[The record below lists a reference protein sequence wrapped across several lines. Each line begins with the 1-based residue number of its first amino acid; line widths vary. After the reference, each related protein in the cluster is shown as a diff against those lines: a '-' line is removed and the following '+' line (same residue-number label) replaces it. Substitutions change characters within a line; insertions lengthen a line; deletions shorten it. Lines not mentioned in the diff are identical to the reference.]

1 MKLLMKRLIL
11 STLLLCLAW
20 GTWAQKGPGGVSTET
35 AGNSDNKIWLRAD
48 GMINGSTGQPDGTA
62 VQTWNDMSLSAI
74 NNDAYQNTASL
85 RPQLRTLA
93 SLGINGRPVVRFDGV
108 SQSLRFNTTND
119 LNNAGPYQERTIFV
133 VFRTGA
139 NVTTRQMIF
148 EEGGNVRGL
157 NIYIENGRVYAGAY
171 NKVASD
177 GPYDAW
183 PWIGVNAP
191 VSANTT
197 YVLTLIYDARN
208 AGPDPNNPATYT
220 GTLSLFLNGNLQ
232 GTATGLG
239 WLYRHP
245 GNPGLG
251 AVVGQTVLSDNSADT
266 QPAYF
271 GGDIAEFIHY
281 ERVVNETERIIVEN
295 YLGAK
300 YVANPI
306 VNDYY
311 AYQVYY
317 GADVVGVGRQAAGDE
332 HVLSQGLNPFIISVN
347 SANLND
353 GEYLLTGHDGKP
365 LNWTATGAP
374 EEGDNIQIL
383 ERSWQFDHYGDV
395 GPVTI
400 RVEAAMLPALP
411 PGYTSYAVVLDK
423 SGGAVPSYTSTAT
436 TEVIELADVG
446 GGFYEATVNIPKG
459 TFMTLAAFIP
469 TVRFVY
475 ASSATVE
482 GDAGT
487 SPASITARLNA
498 QPAVA
503 RSVNYAVTGGTASN
517 GGVDYDLPAGTLN
530 FPAGTQE
537 LSINFTV
544 TGDLANEGNEDVIVG
559 LNGPSAG
566 LQISTL
572 RPAHTF
578 FIYDNDTPP
587 RFRFD
592 VASATVNENVGTAT
606 VRILRI
612 GDNSTAES
620 VDYRLRVSGGSGTA
634 TNGSDYT
641 FVAGTANFAVG
652 QNFFDISIPVSD
664 DNEYEPDETIILE
677 LYNATVGIVN
687 PFEHTLTIQDNDPQP
702 AVSFQLST
710 QSNDESVGAPAI
722 NVVLDRPSAF
732 TTTVQYAI
740 ISGTAT
746 NGFDYSLAATG
757 SVTFTPGTT
766 VAPLSIV
773 TFIFD
778 DAIPEANENFVIEL
792 QAVTTANATINP
804 LQRLH
809 NYIIIDN
816 DPFGWQAS
824 AGVGM
829 LPYNVFWFK
838 ADALSGFAHNATV
851 PTWTDASPNAND
863 ATQANAANRARIQ
876 TTANTMN
883 GFPVMRFDGNDFYV
897 LADDAEINQ
906 PSPYH
911 EKKALFMVIRTGADV
926 NTRQVIYEQGGV
938 TRGLNIYV
946 EGGFVYFHAWNDND
960 DDGSVTTPW
969 GGSAG
974 TKYIRTPVVSNTEY
988 VLSFIYNHSDGADGN
1003 ITAYVNGVS
1012 AGTATGVGRLFA
1024 HNYAVLGGVDGD
1036 TRFHD
1041 NTTTAAGNYF
1051 TGDIA
1056 EVIYYNDKDIH
1067 EARRVIIENYLAG
1080 KYGIALGANAIYT
1093 YSASHAYHIAGIG
1106 QGNSNEAVHVD
1117 TQGENRFRMRN
1128 ADDLQNN
1135 EYLLIGDDNVPVVDN
1150 IERVDVPM
1158 GAFSRLRRTWRVAEQ
1173 GEVGSV
1179 QFIMDASGI
1188 VVTDASHLRLYID
1201 TDQDGQFNDEFF
1213 FYPASSYDNVNQ
1225 LVYFDNVDFND
1236 GDIFTLVSMSSFSP
1250 LPVEF
1255 KDFVAEAKGQ
1265 DVELYWTTAQELN
1278 AAYYEVERS
1287 RDLNTFERVGQ
1298 VKAAGNSQ
1306 SLQAYNWTDKKV
1318 APGTWYYRIKQVDTD
1333 GNTEWSE
1340 VRSVVI
1346 EPIRQSYTIT
1356 AFPNPTTGKVYVEGV
1371 EEQATLMLF
1380 DTRGNLLMQRTAIGN
1395 DMLDLSALPQGVYI
1409 LRVAGT
1415 AGVQTLRLVKE

>member
-1 MKLLMKRLIL
+1 M
-11 STLLLCLAW
+11 
-20 GTWAQKGPGGVSTET
+20 
-35 AGNSDNKIWLRAD
+35 
-48 GMINGSTGQPDGTA
+48 
-62 VQTWNDMSLSAI
+62 
-74 NNDAYQNTASL
+74 
-85 RPQLRTLA
+85 
-93 SLGINGRPVVRFDGV
+93 
-108 SQSLRFNTTND
+108 
-119 LNNAGPYQERTIFV
+119 
-133 VFRTGA
+133 
-139 NVTTRQMIF
+139 
-148 EEGGNVRGL
+148 
-157 NIYIENGRVYAGAY
+157 NIYIENGRIYAGAY
-171 NKVASD
+171 NKATSD
-177 GPYDAW
+177 GPYDGW

-220 GTLSLFLNGNLQ
+220 GTFSLYLNGNLQ

-239 WLYRHP
+239 WLYGHP

-251 AVVGQTVLSDNSADT
+251 AVVGQTVLSNNMADT

-281 ERVVNETERIIVEN
+281 ERVVNESERIIVEN

-317 GADVVGVGRQAAGDE
+317 GADIVGVGRYAAGDE
-332 HVLSQGLNPFIISVN
+332 HTLSQGLNPFIISVN
-347 SANLND
+347 SANLSD

-365 LNWTATGAP
+365 LNWTAAGAP

-383 ERSWQFDHYGDV
+383 ERNWQFDHYGDV

-400 RVEAAMLPALP
+400 RVEASMLPALP

-423 SGGAVPSYTSTAT
+423 SGGAVPSYTNTAT
-436 TEVIELADVG
+436 TEVVELANVG

-469 TVRFVY
+469 TARFVY
-475 ASSATVE
+475 PSSAVLE

-487 SPASITARLNA
+487 TPAAIAVRLNA
-498 QPAVA
+498 QTAVA
-503 RSVNYAVTGGTASN
+503 RSVNYAATGGTATN

-537 LSINFTV
+537 LFINFTV
-544 TGDLANEGNEDVIVG
+544 TGDVAVEGNEDVIVG
-559 LNGPSAG
+559 LNTPSAG
-566 LQISTL
+566 LQISAL

-578 FIYDNDTPP
+578 YIYDNDTPP

-592 VASATVNENVGTAT
+592 VAASTVNESVGTAT
-606 VRILRI
+606 VRILRT

-620 VDYRLRVSGGSGTA
+620 VGYRLRIAGGSGTA

-641 FVAGTANFAVG
+641 FTAGTANFAVG
-652 QNFFDISIPVSD
+652 QNFFDISIPITD
-664 DNEYEPDETIILE
+664 DNEYEADETIILE
-677 LYNATVGIVN
+677 LHSGTIGFDT

-702 AVSFQLST
+702 AVSFQLPT
-710 QSNDESVGAPAI
+710 QSNDESVGAPVI
-722 NVVLDRPSAF
+722 NVVMDRPSAF

-757 SVTFTPGTT
+757 TVTFTPGTT

-773 TFIFD
+773 TFIYD

-792 QAVTTANATINP
+792 QSVTTGNAVTDP
-804 LQRLH
+804 SQRFH
-809 NYIIIDN
+809 NYVIIDN

-838 ADALSGFAHNATV
+838 ADALTGFAHNATV
-851 PTWTDASPNAND
+851 DTWTDASPNAND

-876 TTANTMN
+876 STANTLN
-883 GFPVMRFDGNDFYV
+883 GFPVMRFDGNDFY
-897 LADDAEINQ
+897 LLPYDAEISI
-906 PSPYH
+906 PSPYY
-911 EKKALFMVIRTGADV
+911 EKKALFLVVRTGADV
-926 NTRQVIYEQGGV
+926 ATRQVIYEQGGGS
-938 TRGLNIYV
+938 RGLNVYI
-946 EGGFVYFHAWNDND
+946 ENGNIYFHAWNDAD
-960 DDGSVTTPW
+960 DDGGVTTPW
-969 GGSAG
+969 GGSTG
-974 TKYIRTPVVSNTEY
+974 TKYVSAPIAANTAY

-1003 ITAYVNGVS
+1003 ISAYVNGT
-1012 AGTATGVGRLFA
+1012 AIGTATGVGRLFA
-1024 HNYAVLGGVDGD
+1024 HNAAVLGGVDND

-1041 NTTTAAGNYF
+1041 NSIVASGNYF

-1067 EARRVIIENYLAG
+1067 EARRIIVENYLAG
-1080 KYGIALGANAIYT
+1080 KYGIALSANAIYT
-1093 YSASHAYHIAGIG
+1093 YSATHAYHIAGIG
-1106 QGNSNEAVHVD
+1106 QSSSSEAVHID
-1117 TQGENRFRMRN
+1117 AQGENRFRIRN

-1135 EYLLIGDDNVPVVDN
+1135 EYLFIGDDNVPVVN
-1150 IERVDVPM
+1150 NTERVDVPS
-1158 GAFSRLRRTWRVAEQ
+1158 GAFSRLKRTWRVAEQ

-1179 QFIMDASGI
+1179 QFIMDANGI

-1201 TDQDGQFNDEFF
+1201 TDKDGQFSDEFTF
-1213 FYPASSYDNVNQ
+1213 FPASSYDSGNQ
-1225 LVYFDNVDFND
+1225 LVYFDNVDFNN

-1255 KDFVAEAKGQ
+1255 KDFVAEAEGQ
-1265 DVELYWTTAQELN
+1265 DVKLYWTTAQELN
-1278 AAYYEVERS
+1278 AAYYEIERS
-1287 RDLNTFERVGQ
+1287 QDLLVFETIGR
-1298 VKAAGNSQ
+1298 VKAAGNTQ
-1306 SLQAYNWTDKKV
+1306 SLQAYNWTDKQV
-1318 APGTWYYRIKQVDTD
+1318 QPGTWYYRIKQVDAD
-1333 GNTEWSE
+1333 GQAAWSE
-1340 VRSVVI
+1340 VRSVLVSGAQQS
-1346 EPIRQSYTIT
+1346 IRPVV
-1356 AFPNPTTGKVYVEGV
+1356 FPNPTMGSVHIEGV
-1371 EEQATLMLF
+1371 KAQAELLLF
-1380 DTRGNLLMQRTAIGN
+1380 DTQGRLLMQKTVTGN
-1395 DMLDLSALPQGVYI
+1395 DMLDLSELPRGVYV
-1409 LRVAGT
+1409 LRITDGQEN
-1415 AGVQTLRLVKE
+1415 QTLRLVKQ